1 MKDKFMF
8 DWLLLS
14 KNLKVFCASFQFS
27 ARREFWNS
35 SVDKTFLGSS
45 SSVGAR
51 NVLEGRA
58 INGPIKASTVSQKRK
73 EKAKKKKEKSAGKKG
88 R

>member
-58 INGPIKASTVSQKRK
+58 INGPIQGLDRFPKKKRK
-73 EKAKKKKEKSAGKKG
+73 GKKKKEKSAGKKG